1 MRERRSYPITI
12 IPWEKH
18 RLGIIRLN
26 RYDGR
31 YHDVSTWDW
40 DLYARLVWTVQRA
53 SFQYKMGLHCRQQ
66 KSYTAIQW
74 GCIYVL
80 SCVRL
85 WMFSFT
91 KAASMQPDPVISRL
105 RPDRHFGS
113 ISEHMNKLID
123 NYMSAN
129 PDKVLTNF
137 HCFCSDWEPQTGGLI
152 CHYLVHTDS
161 FGVMITFLIS
171 GLVCCPCWSTD
182 VSW

>member
-1 MRERRSYPITI
+1 MTGTIMMWVHGTEIYMLDLFELYSVPRFSIKWGFTVGNRSHI
-12 IPWEKH
+12 
-18 RLGIIRLN
+18 
-26 RYDGR
+26 
-31 YHDVSTWDW
+31 
-40 DLYARLVWTVQRA
+40 Q
-53 SFQYKMGLHCRQQ
+53 QYNEGAM
-66 KSYTAIQW
+66 YV
-74 GCIYVL
+74 IYVL
-80 SCVRL
+80 SCVLL